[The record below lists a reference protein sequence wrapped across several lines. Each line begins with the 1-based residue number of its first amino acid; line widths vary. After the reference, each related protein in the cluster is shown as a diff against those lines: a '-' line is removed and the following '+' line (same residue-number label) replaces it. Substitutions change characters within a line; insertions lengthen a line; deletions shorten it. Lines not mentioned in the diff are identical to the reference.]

1 MAEEMAGLAVECG
14 ALSDREG
21 RESLDEDSC
30 DPENETSPNME
41 ISSTRGSA
49 PGAVGVAA
57 GALGLGMMTPL
68 QHPGTEVGT
77 VDEAGEN
84 HFDFFTA
91 FAKASSISECLLTL
105 DFPFGAVAFDGRNFS
120 LAATFAR
127 LLAGLS

>member
-49 PGAVGVAA
+49 PGAVAVAA

-68 QHPGTEVGT
+68 QHPGPKLGQLMKP
-77 VDEAGEN
+77 
-84 HFDFFTA
+84 
-91 FAKASSISECLLTL
+91 AKTISISSR
-105 DFPFGAVAFDGRNFS
+105 PSPKQAPYPSAS
-120 LAATFAR
+120 
-127 LLAGLS
+127 